1 MLGEVTRKMRSPP
14 RVIVKLLNHV
24 AQWMQE
30 LSRAILAAGLM
41 ANWCGPVNRGCRY
54 CATFWRVQPNSLGAG
69 LQCGWAIAMYTAAH
83 PATVM
88 IAAVAHPA
96 TVASGPL
103 R

>member
-1 MLGEVTRKMRSPP
+1 
-14 RVIVKLLNHV
+14 
-24 AQWMQE
+24 MQP
-30 LSRAILAAGLM
+30 SRAGLI
-41 ANWCGPVNRGCRY
+41 AN
-54 CATFWRVQPNSLGAG
+54 CADQPTGATATARLSGGVEPISLGTG

-88 IAAVAHPA
+88 MAAVAHPA